1 MIHPFIFL
9 FDKIMLNS
17 GVTPKVIC
25 DRAADIQHS
34 YSVKHGGLAQLFQFF
49 AVLTAATIGRV

>member
-9 FDKIMLNS
+9 FDKIMLNW

-25 DRAADIQHS
+25 DRAADVQHS

-49 AVLTAATIGRV
+49 AVLSPATIGYV

>member
-1 MIHPFIFL
+1 MIHPLIFL

-17 GVTPKVIC
+17 GVTPKMIC

-34 YSVKHGGLAQLFQFF
+34 YSVKHGGLAQPFQFF
-49 AVLTAATIGRV
+49 AVLSPATIGCV